1 VELQWC
7 WLQEMETWKGIRG
20 DGVRSSFEGKRGRRQ
35 DSSTV
40 SKTDNTMKND
50 TAARDPNAWLDK
62 IDDWTSK
69 KNMAES
75 MRWVER

>member
-50 TAARDPNAWLDK
+50 TAAREAEGGNWCLEVE
-62 IDDWTSK
+62 DDQRK
-69 KNMAES
+69 LG
-75 MRWVER
+75 R